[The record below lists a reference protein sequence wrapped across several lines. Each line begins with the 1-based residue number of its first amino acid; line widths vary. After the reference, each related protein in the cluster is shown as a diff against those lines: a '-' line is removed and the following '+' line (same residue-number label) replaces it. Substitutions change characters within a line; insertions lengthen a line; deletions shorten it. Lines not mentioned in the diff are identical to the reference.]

1 MKGEGSSAV
10 KSEDGRE
17 IGGGLGRESG
27 ISGLGRESGIWGL
40 GRTRE
45 DSWGGLDGGVKC
57 KFWTK
62 FSRSDSASGSVSV
75 AELKSKVS
83 EGISTMG
90 EPFIDVFSMDGE

>member
-17 IGGGLGRESG
+17 IGG
-27 ISGLGRESGIWGL
+27 GLGRESGIWGL